1 MRRETTDEA
10 GHLLLD
16 GELQPGLFTGVEVDG
31 GLEIDQQQVPGASE
45 TARQIQGYR
54 PATVTFKLTL
64 PTDES
69 TCFEKLK
76 VIAQRFKQ
84 TDASAAPL
92 VRRIVNE
99 HTAAWGIDQ
108 VLFRELR
115 SSDNNKTDMLTVEL
129 VFEEWT
135 PSIRR
140 KEAGSGSASS
150 SSTAQLSPELMAL
163 LGFTS
168 GGTSS
173 RAHPT
178 DPARQALLADPAPA
192 PW

>member
-1 MRRETTDEA
+1 MKREITDEA
-10 GHLLLD
+10 GHLILD
-16 GELQPGLFTGVEVDG
+16 GELLPGLFNGVEVDG

-64 PTDES
+64 PTDDES
-69 TCFEKLK
+69 TCFEKLRI
-76 VIAQRFKQ
+76 VAQRFKA

-115 SSDNNKTDMLTVEL
+115 SSDDNKTDSLKCEL
-129 VFEEWT
+129 IFEEWT

-140 KEAGSGSASS
+140 KEAGSAGSSG
-150 SSTAQLSPELMAL
+150 TAQLSPELMAL
-163 LGFTS
+163 LGFDS

-173 RAHPT
+173 RSHSSDT
-178 DPARQALLADPAPA
+178 ARRELLADPAPA